1 MRGTKRVIEMMN
13 GCTGIGK
20 ALNREHGRLI
30 NKNVTQRGV
39 TLFLL
44 YLKGSLRILKLPK
57 KQAKLISK
65 HVDFVDSTKFSHWKA
80 FFPAT
85 IWVSFLVSSNA
96 LSIGEL
102 FIPRQLDLLLREW
115 CYSLR
120 LQLMFVL

>member
-1 MRGTKRVIEMMN
+1 MMN

-20 ALNREHGRLI
+20 ALNREQGRLI

-44 YLKGSLRILKLPK
+44 YLKGLLRMLELPE

-65 HVDFVDSTKFSHWKA
+65 HVDLVNSTKFSHWKP
-80 FFPAT
+80 FFPAS
-85 IWVSFLVSSNA
+85 IWISLLVSSNA

-102 FIPRQLDLLLREW
+102 FISRQLDLLLREW
-115 CYSLR
+115 RYSLR
-120 LQLMFVL
+120 LQLMFVFL